1 MQLSWIFLMTP
12 PSDGTGGAS
21 GGGGMLQTLIMFGT
35 MAFIFYFMIYRPQK
49 KRTKERAELLSKMEK
64 GDKVKVNG
72 MHGTIASIEDDT
84 VLVQVAEGTK
94 IRFDRAAVTTIV
106 DKK

>member
-12 PSDGTGGAS
+12 STDGGA
-21 GGGGMLQTLIMFGT
+21 GGGGIQTIIMFGT

-49 KRTKERAELLSKMEK
+49 KRQKERAELLGKMDK
-64 GDKVKVNG
+64 GDKVITTGG
-72 MHGTIASIEDDT
+72 MHGTISSIEDGT
-84 VLVQVAEGTK
+84 VLVQVAEGMK
-94 IRFDRAAVTTIV
+94 IRFDKSAVTTII

>member
-1 MQLSWIFLMTP
+1 MQLFSWMILMSP
-12 PSDGTGGAS
+12 PSDGAG
-21 GGGGMLQTLIMFGT
+21 GGGGMMQTLIMFGT

-49 KRTKERAELLSKMEK
+49 KRTKERAELLGKMDK
-64 GDKVKVNG
+64 GDKVITSGG
-72 MHGTIASIEDDT
+72 MHGVISAIEDGT

-94 IRFDRAAVTTIV
+94 IRFEKSAVTTIV

>member
-1 MQLSWIFLMTP
+1 MAP
-12 PSDGTGGAS
+12 PSDGS
-21 GGGGMLQTLIMFGT
+21 GGGGGMMQTLIMFGT

-49 KRTKERAELLSKMEK
+49 KRQKERAELLGKMDK
-64 GDKVKVNG
+64 GDKVITSGG
-72 MHGTIASIEDDT
+72 MHGVISAIEDST

-94 IRFDRAAVTTIV
+94 IRFEKSAVTTIV

>member
-1 MQLSWIFLMTP
+1 MQLSWILLMAP
-12 PSDGTGGAS
+12 PSDGS
-21 GGGGMLQTLIMFGT
+21 GGGGGMMQTLIMFGT

-49 KRTKERAELLSKMEK
+49 KRTKERAELLGKMDK
-64 GDKVKVNG
+64 GDKVVTSGG
-72 MHGTIASIEDDT
+72 MHGTIAAIEDTT

-94 IRFDRAAVTTIV
+94 IRFEKSAVSTIV

>member
-1 MQLSWIFLMTP
+1 MV
-12 PSDGTGGAS
+12 
-21 GGGGMLQTLIMFGT
+21 QTLIMFGT

-49 KRTKERAELLSKMEK
+49 KRQKERAELLGKMDK
-64 GDKVKVNG
+64 GDKVITTGG
-72 MHGTIASIEDDT
+72 MHGVISAIEDST

-94 IRFDRAAVTTIV
+94 IRFEKSAVTTIV